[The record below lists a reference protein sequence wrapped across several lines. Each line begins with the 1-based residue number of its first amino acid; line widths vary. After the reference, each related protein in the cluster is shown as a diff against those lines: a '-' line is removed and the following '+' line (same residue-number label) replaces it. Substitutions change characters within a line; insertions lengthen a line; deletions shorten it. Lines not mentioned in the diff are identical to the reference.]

1 MLFRMGFF
9 AAAVL
14 AGLPVAAAS
23 VSAVGT
29 WTVSKV
35 RNDPSM
41 DVTALV
47 DDDPAYMG
55 AKLTIAPDAI
65 RWAKGRSNGE
75 GTYDD
80 CRRPAFVRT
89 AAGLEVLCDGGDWGP
104 PEAVLRPLSADRM
117 ELEWYDGGVLTLSR
131 D

>member
-1 MLFRMGFF
+1 MVFRLVFI

-14 AGLPVAAAS
+14 AAGPVAAAS
-23 VSAVGT
+23 FSAVGT
-29 WTVSKV
+29 WTVSQV

-41 DVTALV
+41 QVTALV

-55 AKLTIAPDAI
+55 AKLTIAPDGI
-65 RWAKGRSNGE
+65 RWAKGASNGE

-80 CRRPAFVRT
+80 CRRPGFVLT
-89 AAGLEVLCDGGDWGP
+89 AAGLEVVCDGGDWGP
-104 PEAVLRPLSADRM
+104 PEAVLRPLSRDRL
-117 ELEWYDGGVLTLSR
+117 ELEWYDGGILTLSR